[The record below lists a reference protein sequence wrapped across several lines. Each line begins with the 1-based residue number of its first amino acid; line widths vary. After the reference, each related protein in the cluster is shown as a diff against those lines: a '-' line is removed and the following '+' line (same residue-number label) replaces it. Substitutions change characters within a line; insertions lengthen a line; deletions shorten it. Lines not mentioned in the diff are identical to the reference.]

1 MLFFIE
7 AFLLAFIGCVA
18 TNIDNI
24 LLVLSSDNP
33 LKARQSVLVFIV
45 TLEVYILLAL
55 AMSYGVDL
63 TIPKFIVWLGLIP
76 LSIGLYELRP
86 RRKLNNDGSA
96 SSTLSFAALA
106 ITLAVNSIDTLIVQ
120 LVLFS
125 DIASQYHLVAL
136 AGATVAAAA
145 LGLTAF
151 LLLTRPASAKK
162 LLPMASKARP
172 WVLIAVGVLILMD
185 SGFDVQ

>member
-106 ITLAVNSIDTLIVQ
+106 ITLAINSIDTLIVQ

-125 DIASQYHLVAL
+125 DITSQYHLVAL
-136 AGATVAAAA
+136 AGATVAVAA

-151 LLLTRPASAKK
+151 LLLTRPASAKR
-162 LLPMASKARP
+162 LLPMACQARP